1 MSQKEALELQMMEEN
16 VCFDESIGNWRV
28 RYPFLQDPEIL
39 STGVNI
45 CPKMGKP
52 FPNADFQ
59 NHKLFP
65 KYDA

>member
-1 MSQKEALELQMMEEN
+1 MGVALRRPNEKGGFEEALT
-16 VCFDESIGNWRV
+16 R
-28 RYPFLQDPEIL
+28 RA
-39 STGVNI
+39 GVNI

-65 KYDA
+65 KYNG